1 MYKKEFEKTAD
12 VLLHTKL
19 FCCADKDEINL
30 ICEKFSTEKNYKKS
44 EPIFSK
50 DSIEKQIGIIIGGKA
65 SVRKENVVI
74 GTLEK
79 YSVFGAVTLYNANDK
94 FVNNIVALNGCR
106 VLFVSKEGVDI
117 LIENN
122 SEFAKNYIKYLSER
136 IYYLNEKIDSYT
148 SPNAKDK
155 VMSYFENQASGG
167 VYQIKEKMTDL
178 SKELNLSRASLYRVI
193 DELTIE
199 GKIRKDG
206 DFIKLL

>member
-12 VLLHTKL
+12 VLLRTKL

-30 ICEKFSTEKNYKKS
+30 ICEKYSTIKTYLKN
-44 EPIFSK
+44 ELIFSK
-50 DSIEKQIGIIIGGKA
+50 DSIEKQIGIIIDGKA

-94 FVNNIVALNGCR
+94 FVNNIVALNNCR
-106 VLFVSKEGVDI
+106 VIFVSEEGVDI

-148 SPNAKDK
+148 SPSAKDK
-155 VMSYFENQASGG
+155 VMLYFENQSTDG
-167 VYQIKEKMTDL
+167 VCRLKGKMTDL

-193 DELTIE
+193 DELTLE
-199 GKIRKDG
+199 GKIKKDG